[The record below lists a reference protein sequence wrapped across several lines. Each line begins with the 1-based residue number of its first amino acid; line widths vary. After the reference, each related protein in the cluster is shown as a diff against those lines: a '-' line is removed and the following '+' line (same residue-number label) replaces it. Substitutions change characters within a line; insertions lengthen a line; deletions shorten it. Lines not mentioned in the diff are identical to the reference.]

1 TLLLHGVLPLDVKA
15 LGKEYVKDK
24 FRRHKTFGSDKTQCF
39 LQEKECYGNK
49 LKKTQN
55 STEKACFGIILPEE
69 KHNDFGAEQIGQL
82 QELMQEAT
90 KPNSQ
95 FSITDS
101 MKPKI

>member
-1 TLLLHGVLPLDVKA
+1 MP
-15 LGKEYVKDK
+15 
-24 FRRHKTFGSDKTQCF
+24 Q
-39 LQEKECYGNK
+39 CYGNK

-55 STEKACFGIILPEE
+55 STEKACFGTILPEE

-101 MKPKI
+101 MKPKIQSITIKLNKAFKVQKNYYAQ